1 MARHQQ
7 STWSRCPTTVN
18 GRTRSASVLLVT
30 AMLVSGFLIS
40 TVGTAIPAGADTSI
54 PVFQPSTQL
63 PSISGA
69 TYTSPNDMSCPSV
82 NNCVIVGSFDDGS
95 EHGFIMSESNG
106 TWGSPAVVDYGLPVA
121 PARLTNVSCP
131 SVGNC
136 TAVGSFQDISYNTFT
151 FALSERN
158 GQWGTGEQ
166 LASSDFVA
174 PSALSCWAPGYC
186 TLIVED
192 VTHGSI
198 PAVMNQTNYV
208 WDASPAAPL
217 SFPTYPSNNY
227 LQSISCPSAGNCTAI
242 GSNNAN
248 FGIAI
253 EERNGSWQEGTN
265 LANPPGYATAQ
276 LTSVSCSSPGN
287 CTAVGSAS
295 DQAPAGAPVHGGPTI
310 LEQGAGITESN
321 GVWGAYSI
329 IPNPTGETVSV
340 LNGVSCTSPGNCTA
354 VGFSGAQP
362 PAAPTLN
369 GAPHFGGVRSSN
381 GIAITESSG
390 TWGSLS
396 TQLPNGLDLYGVVC
410 ITSALCV
417 TYGAIG
423 SSSVWVSASVPQLT
437 LSATSPANPTLG
449 LAYSAQF
456 SASGGVAPYSFS
468 LSQGSLPPGLSID
481 PATGTVSGIPTGV
494 GTYRFTVTLTDNSNP
509 SQSVSAPVTMVV
521 GASLAATGADLR
533 SLVVEGSGLLILG
546 LGLVEIT
553 RRRVL
558 QIH

>member
-40 TVGTAIPAGADTSI
+40 TVGTEIPAGADTSI

-82 NNCVIVGSFDDGS
+82 NNCVIVGSFDDES

-106 TWGSPAVVDYGLPVA
+106 TWGSPAVIDYPSSGT

-136 TAVGSFQDISYNTFT
+136 TAVGSFQDSSYNTFT
-151 FALSERN
+151 FALSEQN
-158 GQWGTGEQ
+158 GHWGTGEQ

-174 PSALSCWAPGYC
+174 PNALSCWAPGYC

-192 VTHGSI
+192 VTQGSI

-208 WDASPAAPL
+208 WDASPTPL

-287 CTAVGSAS
+287 CTAVGSVS
-295 DQAPAGAPVHGGPTI
+295 DHAPDGAPVHGVPII

-362 PAAPTLN
+362 PSAPTLN
-369 GAPHFGGVRSSN
+369 GAPHYGGVRSST
-381 GIAITESSG
+381 GISLTESSG
-390 TWGSLS
+390 TWGGLS
-396 TQLPNGLDLYGVVC
+396 AQLPSGLILDGVVC

-449 LAYSAQF
+449 LVYSAQF

-521 GASLAATGADLR
+521 GASLAATGADRR

>member
-106 TWGSPAVVDYGLPVA
+106 TWGSPAVVDYGLPGA

-151 FALSERN
+151 FALSEQN
-158 GQWGTGEQ
+158 GHWGTGEQ

-174 PSALSCWAPGYC
+174 PNALSCWAPGYC

-192 VTHGSI
+192 VTQGSI

-208 WDASPAAPL
+208 WDASPVTL
-217 SFPTYPSNNY
+217 SFPTGQTNNY

-265 LANPPGYATAQ
+265 LANPPGYASTLLA
-276 LTSVSCSSPGN
+276 SVSCSSPGN

-295 DQAPAGAPVHGGPTI
+295 DQAPAGAPVHGVPII

-417 TYGAIG
+417 NFGAIG
-423 SSSVWVSASVPQLT
+423 ISSVWVSASVPQLT

-468 LSQGSLPPGLSID
+468 ISQGSLPPGLSID

-553 RRRVL
+553 RRRVR

>member
-106 TWGSPAVVDYGLPVA
+106 TWGSPAVIDYPSSGT

-136 TAVGSFQDISYNTFT
+136 TAVGSFQDGFNTYT

-174 PSALSCWAPGYC
+174 PNALSCWAPGYC

-192 VTHGSI
+192 VTQGSI

-208 WDASPAAPL
+208 WDASPTPL

-242 GSNNAN
+242 GTNNVN

-265 LANPPGYATAQ
+265 LANPPGYASTLLA
-276 LTSVSCSSPGN
+276 SVSCSSPGN

-295 DQAPAGAPVHGGPTI
+295 DQAPAGAPVHGVPII

-362 PAAPTLN
+362 PSAPTLN
-369 GAPHFGGVRSSN
+369 GAPHYGGVRSST
-381 GIAITESSG
+381 GISLTESSG
-390 TWGSLS
+390 TWGGLS
-396 TQLPNGLDLYGVVC
+396 AQLPSGLILDGVVC

-423 SSSVWVSASVPQLT
+423 TSSVWVSASVPQLT

-481 PATGTVSGIPTGV
+481 PATGTVTGIPTGV

-546 LGLVEIT
+546 LGLVAIT
-553 RRRVL
+553 RRRIL
-558 QIH
+558 QVH

>member
-1 MARHQQ
+1 MARHQL
-7 STWSRCPTTVN
+7 STWPRCPTTVN

-106 TWGSPAVVDYGLPVA
+106 TWGSPAVIDYPSSGTPVS
-121 PARLTNVSCP
+121 LTQVSCP

-136 TAVGSFQDISYNTFT
+136 TAVGSFQDNSYNTFT

-192 VTHGSI
+192 VTLGSI

-208 WDASPAAPL
+208 WDASPAPL

-242 GSNNAN
+242 GTNNVN

-287 CTAVGSAS
+287 CTAVGSVS
-295 DQAPAGAPVHGGPTI
+295 DHAPDGAPVHGLPI
-310 LEQGAGITESN
+310 LSLQGAGITESN
-321 GVWGAYSI
+321 GLWGPYSVI
-329 IPNPTGETVSV
+329 SNLTGETVSV

-362 PAAPTLN
+362 PVAPTLN
-369 GAPHFGGVRSSN
+369 GAPHYGGVRSST
-381 GIAITESSG
+381 GISLTESSG
-390 TWGSLS
+390 TWGGLS
-396 TQLPNGLDLYGVVC
+396 AQLPSGLILDGVVC

>member
-18 GRTRSASVLLVT
+18 GRTRSASELLVT

-82 NNCVIVGSFDDGS
+82 NNCVIVGSFDDES

-106 TWGSPAVVDYGLPVA
+106 TWGSPAVIDYPSSGT

-136 TAVGSFQDISYNTFT
+136 TAVGSFQDGFNTYT

-174 PSALSCWAPGYC
+174 PNALSCWAPGYC

-192 VTHGSI
+192 VTQGSI

-208 WDASPAAPL
+208 WDASPTPL

-242 GSNNAN
+242 GTNNVN

-287 CTAVGSAS
+287 CTAVGSVS
-295 DQAPAGAPVHGGPTI
+295 DHAPDGAPVHGVPII

-362 PAAPTLN
+362 PSAPTLN
-369 GAPHFGGVRSSN
+369 GAPHYGGVRSST
-381 GIAITESSG
+381 GISLTESSG
-390 TWGSLS
+390 TWGGLS
-396 TQLPNGLDLYGVVC
+396 AQLPSGLILDGVVC

-423 SSSVWVSASVPQLT
+423 TSSVWVSASVPQLT

>member
-18 GRTRSASVLLVT
+18 GRTRSASELLVT

-82 NNCVIVGSFDDGS
+82 NNCVIVGSFDDES

-106 TWGSPAVVDYGLPVA
+106 TWGSPAVIDYPSSGT

-136 TAVGSFQDISYNTFT
+136 TAVGSFQDGFNTYT

-174 PSALSCWAPGYC
+174 PNALSCWAPGYC

-192 VTHGSI
+192 VTQGSI

-208 WDASPAAPL
+208 WDASPTPL

-242 GSNNAN
+242 GTNNVN

-287 CTAVGSAS
+287 CTAVGSVS
-295 DQAPAGAPVHGGPTI
+295 DHAPDGAPVHGVPII

-362 PAAPTLN
+362 PSAPTLN
-369 GAPHFGGVRSSN
+369 GAPHYGGVRSST
-381 GIAITESSG
+381 GISLTESSG
-390 TWGSLS
+390 TWGGLS
-396 TQLPNGLDLYGVVC
+396 AQLPSGLILDGVVC

>member
-1 MARHQQ
+1 MAQQ
-7 STWSRCPTTVN
+7 HLSIWSRSQQAVSTPS
-18 GRTRSASVLLVT
+18 RIARLFIVT
-30 AMLVSGFLIS
+30 AMLASGLVVS
-40 TVGTAIPAGADTSI
+40 TVGSMPAGADTSI
-54 PVFQPSTQL
+54 PVFQHSTQL

-69 TYTSPNDMSCPSV
+69 THTSPNDMSCPSV

-106 TWGSPAVVDYGLPVA
+106 TWGSPAVVDYGLPGA

-174 PSALSCWAPGYC
+174 PNALSCWAPGYC

-192 VTHGSI
+192 VTQGSI

-208 WDASPAAPL
+208 WDASPVTL
-217 SFPTYPSNNY
+217 SFPTGQTNNY

-265 LANPPGYATAQ
+265 LANPPGYASTLLA
-276 LTSVSCSSPGN
+276 SVSCSSPGN

-295 DQAPAGAPVHGGPTI
+295 DQAPAGAPVHGVPII

-417 TYGAIG
+417 NFGAIG
-423 SSSVWVSASVPQLT
+423 TSSVWSSTSVPQLT

-456 SASGGVAPYSFS
+456 SASGGVSPYSFS
-468 LSQGSLPPGLSID
+468 ISQGSLPPGLSID

-553 RRRVL
+553 RRRVR

>member
-1 MARHQQ
+1 MARHQL
-7 STWSRCPTTVN
+7 SIWSRYHNTVD
-18 GRTRSASVLLVT
+18 GRNRIASLLLVT

-63 PSISGA
+63 PSISGS

-106 TWGSPAVVDYGLPVA
+106 TWGTPAVVDYGPSGTPV
-121 PARLTNVSCP
+121 RLTNVSCP
-131 SVGNC
+131 SLGNC
-136 TAVGSFQDISYNTFT
+136 TAAGTFQDLAFNSYS
-151 FALSERN
+151 FALSEQN
-158 GQWGTGEQ
+158 GVWGSGAPLSPGLLSGPTG
-166 LASSDFVA
+166 
-174 PSALSCWAPGYC
+174 LSCWAPGNC
-186 TLIVED
+186 TLIGED
-192 VTHGSI
+192 ITEAAPV
-198 PAVMNQTNYV
+198 VWNQTDYV
-208 WDASPAAPL
+208 WDANPTPL
-217 SFPTYPSNNY
+217 SFPTGQTNNY
-227 LQSISCPSAGNCTAI
+227 LQSISCPSAGNCTVI
-242 GSNNAN
+242 GTNSGN
-248 FGIAI
+248 FSMAV
-253 EERNGSWQEGTN
+253 EERDGIWHEGTN
-265 LANPPGYATAQ
+265 LANPPGYASTLLA
-276 LTSVSCSSPGN
+276 SVSCSSPGN
-287 CTAVGSAS
+287 CTAVGRAS
-295 DQAPAGAPVHGGPTI
+295 DQAPDGAPVHGVPII

-417 TYGAIG
+417 NFGAIG
-423 SSSVWVSASVPQLT
+423 TSSVWSSTSVPQLT

-456 SASGGVAPYSFS
+456 SASGGVSPYSFS
-468 LSQGSLPPGLSID
+468 ISQGSLPPGLSID
-481 PATGTVSGIPTGV
+481 PATGTVSGIPISA
-494 GTYRFTVTLTDNSNP
+494 GTFGFTVTLTDASNP
-509 SQSVSAPVTMVV
+509 TQSVSAPVTLVV
-521 GASLAATGADLR
+521 GAKLAATGADLR
-533 SLVVEGSGLLILG
+533 SQGLEGLGLLVLG
-546 LGLVEIT
+546 LGLVAIT
-553 RRRVL
+553 RRRIL
-558 QIH
+558 QVH